1 MRPGNDMNMHRL
13 RRHKA
18 GALTLGPSPV
28 RPHPGTLSGAEL
40 RRIVAEMVD

>member
-1 MRPGNDMNMHRL
+1 MTIATS

-18 GALTLGPSPV
+18 GTRTLGNAPV
-28 RPHPGTLSGAEL
+28 RSHPGTLSGAEL